1 LFAAPEEIK
10 AFSCNGFVSL
20 LVRGVNT
27 KEMKTLFRLAVPL
40 FTFLLFSCN
49 KSESVNTHEAVA
61 GTWKLV
67 ETLADP
73 GDGSG
78 AWQPVTGTSQ
88 TYLLFY
94 DNGMI
99 GGNAFPEA
107 RNYAVVNGTTI
118 KFTYADGTF
127 INYSYTLSESTLVLS
142 GGGCIEA
149 CGAKFVRETA
159 THN

>member
-1 LFAAPEEIK
+1 MK
-10 AFSCNGFVSL
+10 A
-20 LVRGVNT
+20 
-27 KEMKTLFRLAVPL
+27 LFRFTLPL
-40 FTFLLFSCN
+40 FIFLLFSCN
-49 KSESVNTHEAVA
+49 KSESASANEAVS

-67 ETLADP
+67 ETLTDP

-78 AWQPVTGTSQ
+78 IWQPSTGAAH

-94 DNGMI
+94 DNGLI

-107 RNYAVVNGTTI
+107 RNYAVANDTTI

-127 INYSYTLSESTLVLS
+127 INYTYTLSETTLVLS

-149 CGAKFVRETA
+149 CGAKFVRET
-159 THN
+159 TPHN